1 MSDLFF
7 PGDDNDMD
15 DFMTDDITMRI
26 PAAVSICTVFFFW
39 FLITNWFI
47 VYLIKYSVLYVEISL
62 LK

>member
-26 PAAVSICTVFFFW
+26 PAAVSICTVFF
-39 FLITNWFI
+39 
-47 VYLIKYSVLYVEISL
+47 SDS
-62 LK
+62 